1 MLLANF
7 LVAQQ
12 VRVVVFGFKESG
24 DTVVVWYG
32 RGRQVTEPDYTS
44 CPCVLRSYGL

>member
-12 VRVVVFGFKESG
+12 VRVVVFRLKKSG
-24 DTVVVWYG
+24 DTIVVWYG
-32 RGRQVTEPDYTS
+32 RGGQVTEPDCTS
-44 CPCVLRSYGL
+44 SRM